1 MLVAELMS
9 NVAQIT
15 TILLVYLLRSVEE
28 NKMRQKKRQWEG
40 KRKEKK
46 CQEKHLK
53 KKEFNIYKK

>member
-28 NKMRQKKRQWEG
+28 NKMRQQKRQWKG

-46 CQEKHLK
+46 FQEKH
-53 KKEFNIYKK
+53 